1 MVIWVK
7 TSRTANMAHHPR
19 PSTPPV
25 NRDIRSSGMTA
36 LRFGAGMA
44 DIMGA
49 CVANCIPAA
58 VICTAIRGTVHSWGP
73 ELSNLDPRASAMTA
87 AAPAAAL
94 PPLIELD
101 RATVVR
107 GQVKVLH
114 GLSLRIAQ
122 GQHTALLGPNGCG
135 KSPFIKLITRELYPL
150 AQGDGSVAVKVLGQN
165 RWQVDRLRSQLG
177 IVTGD
182 LSSNLADMPGLT
194 VEQAVLSG
202 FFASYVVPAFREVT
216 AEMRTRVGET
226 LAMTGALSLRERAYA
241 ELSAG
246 ETRRVLIARA
256 LVNRPQ
262 ALLLDEPSM
271 GLAPLMVEKVFEVV
285 RTIASE
291 GVTLLLIEENARLA
305 LETSH
310 RGYVMESGE
319 IILSGPAGDMLHDP
333 KVRAAYLGESE

>member
-1 MVIWVK
+1 
-7 TSRTANMAHHPR
+7 
-19 PSTPPV
+19 
-25 NRDIRSSGMTA
+25 
-36 LRFGAGMA
+36 
-44 DIMGA
+44 
-49 CVANCIPAA
+49 
-58 VICTAIRGTVHSWGP
+58 
-73 ELSNLDPRASAMTA
+73 MTA
-87 AAPAAAL
+87 APPVAEQ

-135 KSPFIKLITRELYPL
+135 KSTFIKLITRELYPL
-150 AQGDGSVAVKVLGQN
+150 AQGDGTVAVKVLGQN

-216 AEMRTRVGET
+216 ADMRARVGET
-226 LAMTGALSLRERAYA
+226 LAMTGALSLRDRAYA

-262 ALLLDEPSM
+262 ALLLDEPST
-271 GLAPLMVEKVFEVV
+271 GLDLVAREQLVATMRVLAQQGITLVL
-285 RTIASE
+285 
-291 GVTLLLIEENARLA
+291 VTHHIEEIIPEIERVVLLRDGRVLADGTRAELLRSEPLSAVFGGAITVCEQEGRLTA
-305 LETSH
+305 
-310 RGYVMESGE
+310 Y
-319 IILSGPAGDMLHDP
+319 AG
-333 KVRAAYLGESE
+333 

>member
-1 MVIWVK
+1 
-7 TSRTANMAHHPR
+7 
-19 PSTPPV
+19 
-25 NRDIRSSGMTA
+25 
-36 LRFGAGMA
+36 
-44 DIMGA
+44 
-49 CVANCIPAA
+49 
-58 VICTAIRGTVHSWGP
+58 
-73 ELSNLDPRASAMTA
+73 MTA
-87 AAPAAAL
+87 APPVAEP

-135 KSPFIKLITRELYPL
+135 KSTFIKLITRELYPL
-150 AQGDGSVAVKVLGQN
+150 ALGDGSVAVKVLGQN

-216 AEMRTRVGET
+216 DDMRARVGET

-262 ALLLDEPSM
+262 ALLLDEPST
-271 GLAPLMVEKVFEVV
+271 GLDLVAREQLVATMRVLAQQGITLVL
-285 RTIASE
+285 
-291 GVTLLLIEENARLA
+291 VTHHIEEVIPEIERVVLLRDGRVQVDGTRAELLRSTPLSAVFGGTITVCEQEGRLTA
-305 LETSH
+305 
-310 RGYVMESGE
+310 Y
-319 IILSGPAGDMLHDP
+319 AG
-333 KVRAAYLGESE
+333 